1 MLCCLCVDQRRNQA
15 LAVAVSLP
23 AFFAVPEQLHAQES
37 SLCGP
42 APSLPTSLQNDE
54 SIKGQ
59 LQGQA
64 DFLSKLVGKAELSG
78 QVEAA
83 RKQLQ

>member
-1 MLCCLCVDQRRNQA
+1 MKKSVAMLA
-15 LAVAVSLP
+15 LAGLI
-23 AFFAVPEQLHAQES
+23 FFSMPKELRAQD

-54 SIKGQ
+54 NIKGQ

-64 DFLSKLVGKAELSG
+64 DLLSKLVGKAELSG

-83 RKQLQ
+83 RKQLYQSSDQFFAA